1 MSSLIF
7 FRLNHWVLVF
17 LPFRVASIVA
27 DQILYFWWHFL
38 IPKCTMVA
46 NRLVIMFWKCC
57 MYGLILDVLPL
68 LFLYFEDSLDDCMS
82 LLVIGKTFGWLME
95 WWRIHMIFFLCVYFY
110 NKNCIHLIQIK
121 LQISV
126 LKKIET
132 SEENEEEN

>member
-1 MSSLIF
+1 
-7 FRLNHWVLVF
+7 
-17 LPFRVASIVA
+17 
-27 DQILYFWWHFL
+27 
-38 IPKCTMVA
+38 
-46 NRLVIMFWKCC
+46 
-57 MYGLILDVLPL
+57 
-68 LFLYFEDSLDDCMS
+68 
-82 LLVIGKTFGWLME
+82 ME